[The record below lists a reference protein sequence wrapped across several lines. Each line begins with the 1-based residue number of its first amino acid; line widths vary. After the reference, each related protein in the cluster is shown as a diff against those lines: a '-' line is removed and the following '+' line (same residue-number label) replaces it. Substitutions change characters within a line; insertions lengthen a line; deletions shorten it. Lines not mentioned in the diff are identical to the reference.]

1 MTTHSTFTAL
11 ALEPNTMLMTPYMHL
26 PQNCELRLLNNS
38 DQMIAEI
45 SKQVPDLIL
54 LSASVAPEHV
64 LKVLWLLKDLSTTKL
79 IPVIFVVDWSQ
90 SVIRLPGTSW
100 GGKVGLLHSL
110 SVREEVDATMSRV
123 MH

>member
-1 MTTHSTFTAL
+1 MLL
-11 ALEPNTMLMTPYMHL
+11 APYMHL
-26 PQNCELRLLNNS
+26 PSNYELRLLNNA
-38 DQMIAEI
+38 DQMLTELSA
-45 SKQVPDLIL
+45 QVPDLVLI
-54 LSASVAPEHV
+54 SASVAPEHA

-79 IPVIFVVDWSQ
+79 VPVIFVVDWSQ

-110 SVREEVDATMSRV
+110 SAQDEVNATISRV